1 MGEQNSQ
8 RNSLGSP
15 EYFFLFRLLAVTEK
29 EKDSNSQPA
38 NQILM
43 PLQQVRKLREIYV

>member
-15 EYFFLFRLLAVTEK
+15 KYFFLFRLLAATEK
-29 EKDSNSQPA
+29 GKNSNFQPA
-38 NQILM
+38 NQIPM